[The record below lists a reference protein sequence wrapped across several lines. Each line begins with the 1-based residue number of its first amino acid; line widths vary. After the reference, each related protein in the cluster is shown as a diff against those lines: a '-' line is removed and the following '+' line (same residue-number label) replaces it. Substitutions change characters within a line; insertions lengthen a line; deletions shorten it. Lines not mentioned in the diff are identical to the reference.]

1 MPLISTLLCS
11 FALLVVGTATAGA
24 QTVALFAVDP
34 EYGWPRNVNNPDN
47 AGTNL
52 GLIGGALLAAQNK
65 RETELSIEFRDAIQ
79 LDDLDLLVDLVRVP
93 EVYGS
98 SEIVRLDT
106 LNDDTIANV
115 LLERGLEEALLV
127 RHYVASGGSF
137 VARLVVERVS
147 QQPRGVRRLHVATT
161 YYYAALPQTLRKTE
175 QGWSSDALS
184 ELKERVGSSLVEL
197 GDMWARLAVD
207 TGGGRSAQEAWESFD
222 TLAKNRSGWVFECGI
237 NGVCKRQRLIR
248 VTEERA
254 WIGTTRGSVV
264 GSMDRAIAGAGS
276 LILTIW

>member
-52 GLIGGALLAAQNK
+52 GLIGGAILAAQNK

-161 YYYAALPQTLRKTE
+161 YYYAALPQTSAKPNRGGLRTLCRSSKS
-175 QGWSSDALS
+175 GLGARSWSSETCGHGWLS
-184 ELKERVGSSLVEL
+184 
-197 GDMWARLAVD
+197 
-207 TGGGRSAQEAWESFD
+207 
-222 TLAKNRSGWVFECGI
+222 
-237 NGVCKRQRLIR
+237 
-248 VTEERA
+248 
-254 WIGTTRGSVV
+254 TR
-264 GSMDRAIAGAGS
+264 AGAEAHRKHGRAS
-276 LILTIW
+276 TRSRRIGPVGFSSAALTESASDSD